1 MNKVTFFSNFIFIIA
16 LSSFLLL
23 KVNLVLFLYS
33 VFKNFYSKLKFNIVF
48 TSIIFIL
55 ILSVNVNFFKK
66 NSNLRMLSEGEHFN
80 LKNGDKLRNNF
91 IDLTNFASD
100 KLDKNNLLLTNDLHT
115 QIWWIFSNEKK
126 FYFPYVFFVALN
138 DRIIEKQLI
147 NAFKILKFNELDFIN
162 YFNQN
167 KVTDWRIVNT
177 NNYFFL
183 GHLKYQAN
191 YLKLNDSI
199 EDYPF
204 VTHRF
209 INKKSIHHTNQV
221 ILSNKE
227 ITNLKEKF
235 LKSNIDQNLQPDLI
249 ILLKDNFIEKNIYD
263 LKNYLIIFENSNY
276 VMLEIIN

>member
-1 MNKVTFFSNFIFIIA
+1 
-16 LSSFLLL
+16 
-23 KVNLVLFLYS
+23 
-33 VFKNFYSKLKFNIVF
+33 
-48 TSIIFIL
+48 
-55 ILSVNVNFFKK
+55 
-66 NSNLRMLSEGEHFN
+66 MLSEGEHFN

-204 VTHRF
+204 VTHKF
-209 INKKSIHHTNQV
+209 IN
-221 ILSNKE
+221 
-227 ITNLKEKF
+227 
-235 LKSNIDQNLQPDLI
+235 
-249 ILLKDNFIEKNIYD
+249 
-263 LKNYLIIFENSNY
+263 NSKL
-276 VMLEIIN
+276 MR